1 MNFGFTEEQELLR
14 DQVRRFMQDA
24 CPMTQVRAVMK
35 NATGTSPSLWKQAA
49 ELGWLGLVIPER
61 FGGVG
66 LKWVDLTVVLEE
78 TGRGLSPL
86 PIVSQTLAATALL
99 RCGTPEQQQR
109 LLPKLANGSTVATLA
124 LYDEPNW
131 VHPDAI
137 TLALEGGRLRGTKP
151 FVADAAA
158 ADLFI
163 VACRNG
169 AAPNSSLAL
178 ALIER
183 TAPGVSVTLQP
194 MVDETKR
201 MGTLKLDVAIDA
213 AHLMKL
219 SNADLTF
226 LSDCGAVAVTAESV
240 GAAEAAL
247 AMTTAYAKER
257 IQFGS
262 PIGKYQGVK
271 HRLAEMFVDI
281 ESFKS
286 LLYYAAW
293 TVDDAPEELPRA
305 ASLAK
310 AYASDAFARVG
321 IDGVQLHGA
330 IGFTAEYDIQLYLK
344 RSKWARPMYGDSD
357 YHYERVA
364 ALGGL

>member
-24 CPMTQVRAVMK
+24 CPMSQVRDVMK
-35 NATGTSPSLWKQAA
+35 SATGTSPSLWRQAA

-86 PIVSQTLAATALL
+86 PIISQTLAATALL
-99 RCGTPEQQQR
+99 RCGGVGQQHKF
-109 LLPKLANGSTVATLA
+109 LPALADGSRVATLA

-131 VHPDAI
+131 IHPDAV
-137 TLALEGGRLRGTKP
+137 TLALSDGRLKGSKP

-163 VACRNG
+163 VACRSG
-169 AAPNSSLAL
+169 ADFKLAI
-178 ALIER
+178 IER
-183 TAPGVSVTLQP
+183 SAPGVGVTVQP
-194 MVDETKR
+194 MMDETKR
-201 MGTLKLDVAIDA
+201 MGTLTLDVVVDQAQ
-213 AHLMKL
+213 LMP
-219 SNADLTF
+219 LTVDELNF

-257 IQFGS
+257 VQFGS

-286 LLYYAAW
+286 LSYYAAW
-293 TVDDAPEELPRA
+293 TVDDAPQELPRA

-310 AYASDAFARVG
+310 AYASDAFARIG

-357 YHYERVA
+357 HHYERVA

>member
-1 MNFGFTEEQELLR
+1 MNFGFTEEQNLLR

-24 CPMTQVRAVMK
+24 CPISQVRMQMK
-35 NATGTSPSLWKQAA
+35 SETGVSPSLWRQAA
-49 ELGWLGLVIPER
+49 ELGWLGLTIPER
-61 FGGVG
+61 FGGTG

-86 PIVSQTLAATALL
+86 PIISHTLAATALL
-99 RCGTPEQQQR
+99 RCGDATQQR
-109 LLPKLANGSTVATLA
+109 AWLPGIADGSRIATLA

-131 VHPDAI
+131 IHADAI
-137 TLALEGGRLRGTKP
+137 TLSAAGGRLRGSKR
-151 FVADAAA
+151 FVADAGA
-158 ADLFI
+158 ADSFV
-163 VACRNG
+163 VAYRDG
-169 AAPNSSLAL
+169 SASRLAM
-178 ALIER
+178 IER
-183 TAPGVSVTLQP
+183 TSPGVGVALEP
-194 MVDETKR
+194 IVDETKR
-201 MGTLKLDVAIDA
+201 LGTLTLDVA
-213 AHLMKL
+213 L
-219 SNADLTF
+219 ADLQTMPMSPADLAY
-226 LSDCGAVAVTAESV
+226 LSDCGAVAVTAESI

-247 AMTTAYAKER
+247 EITTRYAKER
-257 IQFGS
+257 IQFGN

-286 LLYYAAW
+286 LLYYASW
-293 TVDDAPEELPRA
+293 TVDDAPDELPRA

-344 RSKWARPMYGDSD
+344 RSKWARPMFGDSD
-357 YHYERVA
+357 HHYERVA

>member
-1 MNFGFTEEQELLR
+1 VT
-14 DQVRRFMQDA
+14 
-24 CPMTQVRAVMK
+24 T
-35 NATGTSPSLWKQAA
+35 AA
-49 ELGWLGLVIPER
+49 Q
-61 FGGVG
+61 
-66 LKWVDLTVVLEE
+66 
-78 TGRGLSPL
+78 PL
-86 PIVSQTLAATALL
+86 
-99 RCGTPEQQQR
+99 
-109 LLPKLANGSTVATLA
+109 
-124 LYDEPNW
+124 
-131 VHPDAI
+131 
-137 TLALEGGRLRGTKP
+137 
-151 FVADAAA
+151 
-158 ADLFI
+158 
-163 VACRNG
+163 
-169 AAPNSSLAL
+169 
-178 ALIER
+178 
-183 TAPGVSVTLQP
+183 
-194 MVDETKR
+194 MDETKR
-201 MGTLKLDVAIDA
+201 IGTLTLDVELSA
-213 AHLMKL
+213 ANTMPL
-219 SNADLTF
+219 SVADLAC
-226 LSDCGAVAVTAESV
+226 LSDCGAVAVTAESI

-247 AMTTAYAKER
+247 AMTTNYAKER

-293 TVDDAPEELPRA
+293 TVDDAPDELPRA

-357 YHYERVA
+357 HHYERVA

>member
-1 MNFGFTEEQELLR
+1 M
-14 DQVRRFMQDA
+14 
-24 CPMTQVRAVMK
+24 MK
-35 NATGTSPSLWKQAA
+35 SATGTSPSLWRQAA
-49 ELGWLGLVIPER
+49 ELGWLGLIIPER

-86 PIVSQTLAATALL
+86 PIISQTLAATALL
-99 RCGTPEQQQR
+99 RCGSASQQQKY
-109 LLPKLANGSTVATLA
+109 LPGLADGSRVATLA

-131 VHPDAI
+131 IHPDAVK
-137 TLALEGGRLRGTKP
+137 LALADGHLTGTKP

-163 VACRNG
+163 VACRTG
-169 AAPNSSLAL
+169 AHFKLAI
-178 ALIER
+178 IER
-183 TAPGVSVTLQP
+183 DAPGVGVAVQP
-194 MVDETKR
+194 MMDQTKR
-201 MGTLKLDVAIDA
+201 IGTLTLDVALDA
-213 AHLMKL
+213 MHLMPL
-219 SNADLTF
+219 AIEDLAF

-286 LLYYAAW
+286 LSYYAAW
-293 TVDDAPEELPRA
+293 TVDDAPQELPRA

-310 AYASDAFARVG
+310 AYASDAFARIG

-357 YHYERVA
+357 HHYERVA

>member
-14 DQVRRFMQDA
+14 DQVRRFMLDA
-24 CPMTQVRAVMK
+24 CPMPHVRALMK
-35 NATGTSPSLWKQAA
+35 SPTGTSDALWKQAA

-131 VHPDAI
+131 VHPDAVK
-137 TLALEGGRLRGTKP
+137 LALNSGRLHGTKS

-158 ADLFI
+158 AGLFI

-169 AAPNSSLAL
+169 AGLSL

-183 TAPGVSVTLQP
+183 NAPGVAVASQP
-194 MVDETKR
+194 IVDETKR
-201 MGTLKLDVAIDA
+201 MGTLTLNVAVDA
-213 AHLMKL
+213 EHLMNL
-219 SNADLTF
+219 SNEDLAF

-293 TVDDAPEELPRA
+293 TVDDAPVELPRA

-310 AYASDAFARVG
+310 AYASDAFARIG